1 VSLIVAA
8 VPESLPAVITLALA
22 LGSRRMA
29 QPHAIVRRLAAVETL
44 GSVTVLA
51 TDKTGT
57 LTEGRMVVERVWAP
71 GVSGHVTGLGYSSV
85 GEVLVDGEPASPDTA
100 PRLAEVLE
108 AATLCNDASLID
120 EADGLGRRPLGDPM
134 EAALLVAAEKL
145 GLDVDGVRGRMPRLA
160 EVPFDTARRCM
171 ATAHRRLDGVVVLV
185 RKGAPEILLA
195 TPGIPEQTVRAA
207 HERASELT
215 AEGFRVLAVTVAELA
230 DLPPDLSLAE
240 ETAPRVVGLV
250 ALVDPPRA
258 TAADTLDALRAAG
271 ITPVLITGDHEQTAL
286 NVARRVGI
294 AGLGD
299 AAVSGEAE
307 AALRSD
313 PSAVAVFARTTPQ
326 QKLEI
331 VRGWQAAGEVVA
343 MTGDGVNDGPALHAS
358 DIGVAMGERGTEVA
372 RQAADLVLADD
383 DLGSLVAAV
392 EEGRRI
398 YANVRRFLLYG
409 LAGGLA
415 EILIMLLG
423 PLVGIP
429 LPLLPAQILWVNL
442 LTHGLTGVALG
453 AEPAEPDAL
462 QRGPRP
468 PSESILGDG
477 LWQRVAALGTLVC
490 AVSLGLGLWAQANDR
505 PVRTLVFLS
514 LGAAQLGV
522 AAGVRSRQRGWGNP
536 MLLIALPVALLLQL
550 AGVWLGGLRELLGTE
565 SVSAG
570 ELLAVLAA
578 VVVGYLATRVV
589 VAIRAT
595 AQPVQRVT

>member
-1 VSLIVAA
+1 
-8 VPESLPAVITLALA
+8 
-22 LGSRRMA
+22 
-29 QPHAIVRRLAAVETL
+29 
-44 GSVTVLA
+44 
-51 TDKTGT
+51 
-57 LTEGRMVVERVWAP
+57 
-71 GVSGHVTGLGYSSV
+71 
-85 GEVLVDGEPASPDTA
+85 
-100 PRLAEVLE
+100 
-108 AATLCNDASLID
+108 
-120 EADGLGRRPLGDPM
+120 
-134 EAALLVAAEKL
+134 
-145 GLDVDGVRGRMPRLA
+145 
-160 EVPFDTARRCM
+160 
-171 ATAHRRLDGVVVLV
+171 
-185 RKGAPEILLA
+185 
-195 TPGIPEQTVRAA
+195 
-207 HERASELT
+207 
-215 AEGFRVLAVTVAELA
+215 VTVAELA
-230 DLPPDLSLAE
+230 DLPPDLSSAE
-240 ETAPRVVGLV
+240 ETAPLVVGLV

-258 TAADTLDALRAAG
+258 TAAGTLDALRAAG